1 MAHGT
6 APAKQPNQ
14 NGLLRESEQASERA
28 SGEQASEK
36 VVRAS
41 DQVSPLRASVCAPR
55 RVRARE
61 APHQSTRCGS
71 RPSLRTSC
79 SSPKRFM
86 QALTDMIATSSS
98 TS

>member
-14 NGLLRESEQASERA
+14 NGLLRESE
-28 SGEQASEK
+28 K

-41 DQVSPLRASVCAPR
+41 EQVSPLRASVRAPRPCAHRAPR

-61 APHQSTRCGS
+61 TSHQSTRCGS